1 MIKSA
6 YFCSNWWQTRI
17 VRNYFEIL
25 LVAVA
30 YLVTPG
36 HAQLGQYT
44 LDINPKSSEGIFV
57 TYFQVKGPIGLLYC
71 IKASFVRSFKYL
83 LKPRPNGP
91 YKGQK

>member
-30 YLVTPG
+30 YLVSPG

-57 TYFQVKGPIGLLYC
+57 TYFQVKGGHKIMEAPQGGVLWI
-71 IKASFVRSFKYL
+71 I
-83 LKPRPNGP
+83 P
-91 YKGQK
+91 